1 MKEFFKLLFKF
12 TGIMLFIMVIIFAGV
27 YTYSRVTGNSMEF
40 EGTIFETI
48 TPKETK
54 NILVAALHTEGPLTD
69 FIMLVQYNPETKKI
83 AALSIPRDTKVIG
96 SIDGKINSA
105 YAKKKDMKFLIQK
118 VQEVTSVP
126 IDNYILLETSVVA
139 EMIDEIGGIT
149 YDVPFDMKYDDNSQ
163 DLHIN
168 ILKGKQ
174 TLDGENVV
182 KFLRF
187 RKSNDKSIQ
196 WGDIQRIDLQQSFI
210 KEAVKQI
217 VTPEIIPKLPEL
229 IKLGVSMVKTD
240 ISYAEMIKYANDVM
254 SFDMNNLRMEVLPGE
269 AGYVD
274 GLSYYIAD
282 TKKVIPLVEDMFFND
297 EVAEENVDSN
307 NTKVDNNKAKL
318 NSKTTSS
325 SDNITKNVNKD
336 DVTIEVLN
344 ATTTSGLAAK
354 VSRLLKEENYNITKT
369 GNYRATDKQKTQ
381 IINRGVPDSFVK
393 ELKSELT
400 KGSIVNESKKTE
412 SDTDIT
418 IIIGSDY

>member
-12 TGIMLFIMVIIFAGV
+12 TGIMLFIMFVIFIGV
-27 YTYSRVTGNSMEF
+27 YTYSRVTGNSVEF
-40 EGTIFETI
+40 EGTIFEAI

-69 FIMLVQYNPETKKI
+69 FIMLVQYNPTTRKI

-105 YAKKKDMKFLIQK
+105 YAKKKNINDLVER

-126 IDNYILLETSVVA
+126 VDNYILLETSVVEKMVNA
-139 EMIDEIGGIT
+139 IGGIT
-149 YDVPFDMKYDDNSQ
+149 YNVPFDMKYDDNSQ
-163 DLHIN
+163 NLHIN

-187 RKSNDKSIQ
+187 RKNNDKTIQ
-196 WGDIQRIDLQQSFI
+196 WGDIQRIDLQQDFI
-210 KEAVKQI
+210 KEAVNQI
-217 VTPEIIPKLPEL
+217 VTPAIIPKLPEL
-229 IKLGVSMVKTD
+229 IKLGLSLVKTD
-240 ISYAEMIKYANDVM
+240 ISYAEMIKYANDVLTFNM
-254 SFDMNNLRMEVLPGE
+254 ENLRMEVLPGE

-274 GLSYYIAD
+274 GLSYYITD
-282 TKKVIPLVEDMFFND
+282 TKKTIELVEELFYND
-297 EVAEENVDSN
+297 EVAEEEQNIEGANNSTKTFSN
-307 NTKVDNNKAKL
+307 NT
-318 NSKTTSS
+318 
-325 SDNITKNVNKD
+325 NVNKE

-354 VSRLLKEENYNITKT
+354 VSRILREENYNVTKT
-369 GNYRATDKQKTQ
+369 GNYKATDRQSTK
-381 IINRGVPDSFVK
+381 IINRGISDSFVK
-393 ELKSELT
+393 ELKST
-400 KGSIVNESKKTE
+400 IGKGNIQKEEKKTS
-412 SDTDIT
+412 SDADIT

>member
-1 MKEFFKLLFKF
+1 MKDFFKLLFKF
-12 TGIMLFIMVIIFAGV
+12 TGIMLFIMLVIFIGV
-27 YTYSRVTGNSMEF
+27 YTYSRVTGNSIEF
-40 EGTIFETI
+40 EGTIFEAV

-69 FIMLVQYNPETKKI
+69 FIMLVQYNPTTKRVS
-83 AALSIPRDTKVIG
+83 ALSIPRDTKVIG

-105 YAKKKDMKFLIQK
+105 YAKRKKIDDLVDR

-126 IDNYILLETSVVA
+126 IDNYILLETKVVA
-139 EMIDEIGGIT
+139 EMVDAVGGIT

-163 DLHIN
+163 NLHIN

-187 RKSNDKSIQ
+187 RKNNDKTIQ
-196 WGDIQRIDLQQSFI
+196 WGDIQRIDLQQDFI
-210 KEAVKQI
+210 KEAVRQV
-217 VTPEIIPKLPEL
+217 VTPEILPKVPEL
-229 IKLGVSMVKTD
+229 IKLGLSMVKTD
-240 ISYAEMIKYANDVM
+240 ISYGEMIKYANDVLTFNM
-254 SFDMNNLRMEVLPGE
+254 DNLRMEVLPGE

-282 TKKVIPLVEDMFFND
+282 NKKTIELVEELFYND
-297 EVAEENVDSN
+297 EVAEDVVETVN
-307 NTKVDNNKAKL
+307 NTSSEVSKPKVIEKE
-318 NSKTTSS
+318 
-325 SDNITKNVNKD
+325 NKD

-344 ATTTSGLAAK
+344 STSTTGLAAK

-369 GNYRATDKQKTQ
+369 GNYKTTDKQKTK
-381 IINRGVPDSFVK
+381 IINRGVSESFVK
-393 ELKSELT
+393 ELKQNIGLGT
-400 KGSIVNESKKTE
+400 IVKEEKMTN
-412 SDTDIT
+412 SDADIT

>member
-1 MKEFFKLLFKF
+1 MKDFFKLLFKF
-12 TGIMLFIMVIIFAGV
+12 TGIMLFIMFVIFIGV
-27 YTYSRVTGNSMEF
+27 YTYSKVTGNSGEF
-40 EGTIFETI
+40 EGTIFEAI

-69 FIMLVQYNPETKKI
+69 FIMLVQYNPTTKKI

-105 YAKKKDMKFLIQK
+105 YAKKKNMKDLIDR

-126 IDNYILLETSVVA
+126 IDNYILLETSVVQ
-139 EMIDEIGGIT
+139 EMVDAIGGIT

-163 DLHIN
+163 NLHIN

-187 RKSNDKSIQ
+187 RKSNDGSIK
-196 WGDIQRIDLQQSFI
+196 WGDIQRIDLQQDFI
-210 KEAVKQI
+210 KEAVKQV
-217 VTPEIIPKLPEL
+217 VTPDIIPKLPEL
-229 IKLGVSMVKTD
+229 IKLGLSLVKTD
-240 ISYAEMIKYANDVM
+240 ISYAEMIKYANDVL
-254 SFDMNNLRMEVLPGE
+254 SFNMENLRMEVLPGE

-282 TKKVIPLVEDMFFND
+282 PQKVIPLVNDMFYND
-297 EVAEENVDSN
+297 EVAEDVNNEEASN
-307 NTKVDNNKAKL
+307 NSRT
-318 NSKTTSS
+318 
-325 SDNITKNVNKD
+325 VNTNQEVKKD
-336 DVTIEVLN
+336 DVKIEVLN

-354 VSRLLKEENYNITKT
+354 VSRLLKEENYNVTKT
-369 GNYRATDKQKTQ
+369 GNYKAADKQKTK
-381 IINRGVPDSFVK
+381 IINRGISDSFVK
-393 ELKSELT
+393 ELKSELG
-400 KGSIVNESKKTE
+400 KGTIVKEEKKTE
-412 SDTDIT
+412 ADSDIT